1 MSAAAA
7 RATSSRAGCSGT
19 RAGARGLAPPLLTPP
34 PAEHGSP
41 MDHDSSTPGV
51 APESSTAM
59 DCVSLNSGQLR
70 GTPTVPATTPPPK
83 RAMQR
88 PSVPASDLTSQDC
101 SAKRQCPTLPSTGLL
116 TSTSAGSY
124 KVVVKPRCAY
134 DMSKLPNQVMQRTL
148 DGCLGTTGF
157 SGYTYHRPTNTI
169 SVWVPT
175 LEATAKLQTLQSIP
189 VTETFTLP
197 VQAYLTSGTDLKRYV
212 VSGVDVGQ
220 DQATLSADL
229 TCPTHKVVSARYLG
243 RSRTCLVTLSGPSEP
258 PSCLY
263 YFGCILRVRPYRPS
277 AIFCYQCLRPGHMK
291 ASCPTPPKDADME
304 APTTPEYRCSL
315 CRSND
320 HDITSA
326 KCPTKCRATE
336 KLRENRR
343 QTRQNKAAADTGN
356 MLALSNRYE
365 VLAEEQE
372 CDESTEPNGSQ
383 PLGDHTY
390 ATAVKRRRQ
399 PPGNTRKEPL
409 PSTTDCADSVAALD
423 HRLAELEAEMKR
435 IRQRRATLAQRAKH
449 QETPVS
455 TTATSVQRRATFAQR
470 GQHHD
475 APAPPPATSA
485 PLRELHPDSSNLTAT
500 ELLTF
505 VAEQLQHLATV
516 LVAHLRP

>member
-7 RATSSRAGCSGT
+7 RANSSPAGCSGT
-19 RAGARGLAPPLLTPP
+19 RAGARGLAPPLLTRP
-34 PAEHGSP
+34 PAEHGLP

-59 DCVSLNSGQLR
+59 NCVSLSSGQLR

-83 RAMQR
+83 RAMER
-88 PSVPASDLTSQDC
+88 PSVPASDLTSQDW
-101 SAKRQCPTLPSTGLL
+101 SAKCQCPTLPSTGLL
-116 TSTSAGSY
+116 TPTSAGSY

-148 DGCLGTTGF
+148 NGCLGTTGF
-157 SGYTYHRPTNTI
+157 SGYTYHNPTNTI

-197 VQAYLTSGTDLKRYV
+197 VQAYLTSGTDLKRAQPYMPRHLKWAFGTTFQPLILWV
-212 VSGVDVGQ
+212 
-220 DQATLSADL
+220 
-229 TCPTHKVVSARYLG
+229 Y
-243 RSRTCLVTLSGPSEP
+243 
-258 PSCLY
+258 PSCSPVPAVRD
-263 YFGCILRVRPYRPS
+263 ILLPVFTSWTYEGLLSESSKGRRHGSPDNARISLLIVTQQRPR
-277 AIFCYQCLRPGHMK
+277 H
-291 ASCPTPPKDADME
+291 
-304 APTTPEYRCSL
+304 
-315 CRSND
+315 NV
-320 HDITSA
+320 A

-356 MLALSNRYE
+356 MLALSNRHE

-372 CDESTEPNGSQ
+372 CDESTEPNESQ

-423 HRLAELEAEMKR
+423 HRLAVLEAEMKR
-435 IRQRRATLAQRAKH
+435 IRQCRATLAQRAEH

-455 TTATSVQRRATFAQR
+455 PLRNGDSTTMHLLLHLPLQRRF
-470 GQHHD
+470 GNYI
-475 APAPPPATSA
+475 
-485 PLRELHPDSSNLTAT
+485 LI
-500 ELLTF
+500 LLT
-505 VAEQLQHLATV
+505 
-516 LVAHLRP
+516 LRPQNFSLS